1 MLDGDRDNSMSFLL
15 DGDRDRDNSITF
27 LLDDEIAPSH
37 SISMAIAPSHSIS
50 MVEFFARWRSR
61 LLNEFFANRSTSLCS
76 IAIAIT
82 PMSVLLDCDR
92 DPTHRDRIFYGAHTP
107 FLAIFLYFYI
117 HTSIVV
123 TIGII
128 SSLFSLSNLNF

>member
-1 MLDGDRDNSMSFLL
+1 MAIAIAITPMSFLL

-50 MVEFFARWRSR
+50 MVEFFARWQSR
-61 LLNEFFANRSTSLCS
+61 LLDEFFANRSTSFCS

-82 PMSVLLDCDR
+82 PMSFLLDCDR
-92 DPTHRDRIFYGAHTP
+92 DCSMS
-107 FLAIFLYFYI
+107 FLLD
-117 HTSIVV
+117 
-123 TIGII
+123 
-128 SSLFSLSNLNF
+128 